1 MNVALKTFDLADAF
15 RIAHGTSTQRQVLRV
30 TQGHHT
36 VEAPFVPYYGDD
48 PEATVQLLN
57 QAVLPETLP
66 RPATLALNLLRHDV
80 LCQSSGQKLA
90 EHALAALADAPRRPA
105 PIRGCRSLGI
115 PDDLDAFA
123 AHVRAEHVPHAVVV
137 DCSASDDVADRYAGW
152 LRQGIHIVT
161 PNKKAGSGPSA
172 RAQAI
177 AAAAAH
183 SGARFYGEA
192 TVGAGLPI
200 IGTLREL
207 MRTGDRVIAIEGI
220 LSGTLSWLMNS
231 LSAERPLSSLVREAH
246 RLGYTEPDAREDLSG
261 LDFARKLV
269 VLAREAGRSLELAD
283 VVVED
288 LAPGVGFGLG
298 IDGLVAALE
307 RGVDGALAERQ
318 RAASAR
324 GEVLRYVGVIPE
336 RGAPAV
342 ALRAV
347 PQAHAFARLT
357 GTDNVVA
364 FRTARYDAQP
374 LVVSGPGA
382 GPDVTAAG
390 VFADLLRLSSHLG
403 APL

>member
-1 MNVALKTFDLADAF
+1 M
-15 RIAHGTSTQRQVLRV
+15 
-30 TQGHHT
+30 
-36 VEAPFVPYYGDD
+36 
-48 PEATVQLLN
+48 
-57 QAVLPETLP
+57 
-66 RPATLALNLLRHDV
+66 
-80 LCQSSGQKLA
+80 
-90 EHALAALADAPRRPA
+90 
-105 PIRGCRSLGI
+105 
-115 PDDLDAFA
+115 
-123 AHVRAEHVPHAVVV
+123 
-137 DCSASDDVADRYAGW
+137 
-152 LRQGIHIVT
+152 
-161 PNKKAGSGPSA
+161 
-172 RAQAI
+172 
-177 AAAAAH
+177 
-183 SGARFYGEA
+183 
-192 TVGAGLPI
+192 
-200 IGTLREL
+200 
-207 MRTGDRVIAIEGI
+207 
-220 LSGTLSWLMNS
+220 
-231 LSAERPLSSLVREAH
+231 
-246 RLGYTEPDAREDLSG
+246 
-261 LDFARKLV
+261 
-269 VLAREAGRSLELAD
+269 
-283 VVVED
+283 
-288 LAPGVGFGLG
+288 GFGLG